1 MSTSSSGFSMSST
14 ESPLPVYTFG
24 AGTVVVG
31 AAVVVVVGS
40 VVVVVGPSVVSVSV
54 VEDAVVSVS
63 SARVVSV
70 TAVSTVPSSSPTARR
85 DTTIIR
91 PTTIKPMTTMATLT
105 NLLCLLH
112 QLAVSFFSAMMLPL
126 PSHAPCEAMRLT
138 PVTYHG
144 WGIAETGFYTAPRP
158 RDSSL
163 ISSRRAA
170 ACSKPVSYTHLRAHE
185 TKANLVCRLL

>member
-85 DTTIIR
+85 DTTIIK
-91 PTTIKPMTTMATLT
+91 PTTTMATLT

-112 QLAVSFFSAMMLPL
+112 QLVVSVFSAMMLPL

-144 WGIAETGFYTAPRP
+144 
-158 RDSSL
+158 
-163 ISSRRAA
+163 
-170 ACSKPVSYTHLRAHE
+170 
-185 TKANLVCRLL
+185 